1 MTIVQVLMMRPRDY
15 ACSGDG
21 STGASTITRG
31 KARDGSQSASREA
44 TLRPLPKAQNM
55 ARREPD
61 SGEKLLVQML
71 MGKLA
76 LLQFA

>member
-1 MTIVQVLMMRPRDY
+1 M
-15 ACSGDG
+15 
-21 STGASTITRG
+21 TRG
-31 KARDGSQSASREA
+31 KARDGSQSASKDA